1 MSRKFSAPA
10 NGRGKEHMA
19 RDRAGNED
27 SNTIERDT
35 GAVVRDFDRDVS
47 AFVYGVD
54 RDDAFFGL
62 LFAGLASGLASRLAP
77 ALLSVREVFGT
88 DLATDPRFAS
98 SIETALDRLFTR
110 GARETVAALAHQ
122 APD

>member
-1 MSRKFSAPA
+1 MLATSYMSVTRPLMVAA
-10 NGRGKEHMA
+10 Y
-19 RDRAGNED
+19 RAHETELED
-27 SNTIERDT
+27 
-35 GAVVRDFDRDVS
+35 AFVRDPLAARLRALADQ
-47 AFVYGVD
+47 
-54 RDDAFFGL
+54 
-62 LFAGLASGLASRLAP
+62 AGPVASRLAP